1 MTESRRRLTA
11 EIAVVLGL
19 SLGLSALYATVNF
32 ARRLTLEQPLSSQ
45 QATINRPLADSS
57 TFDLIY
63 QLLGIASQLAPVALV
78 VFLLWST
85 RTPRLGALG
94 LGQSKVVSD
103 IWWGVAL
110 AGLIGLPG
118 LGLYL
123 VGVQLGIT
131 VTIVP
136 SALEDYWWT
145 IPVLLLR
152 AATAGVVEETI
163 AVGYLTNRLELLRFT
178 PWVIVLSQAVLR
190 GFYHLYQG
198 VGPFIGN
205 VIMGVVFGWYYLKTR
220 RLGPLIT
227 AHALIDAVAFVGYPL
242 VSDFFPET
250 LGFAQ

>member
-1 MTESRRRLTA
+1 MTESPRRIGA
-11 EIAVVLGL
+11 EIGIVLAL

-32 ARRLTLEQPLSSQ
+32 ARRLTLEQPLSAQ
-45 QATINRPLADSS
+45 RATINRSLAEEP

-78 VFLLWST
+78 LYLVWSAS
-85 RTPRLGALG
+85 TPRLQTLG
-94 LGQSKVVSD
+94 LGHTR
-103 IWWGVAL
+103 WWGDLGWGVGL
-110 AGLIGLPG
+110 AALIGIPG

-123 VGVQLGIT
+123 AGVWLGIT

-136 SALEDYWWT
+136 TALADYWWT

-152 AATAGVVEETI
+152 ALTAGVVEETI
-163 AVGYLTNRLELLRFT
+163 AVGYLFHRLHQLAWS
-178 PWVIVLSQAVLR
+178 PWAIVTAQAVLR

-205 VIMGVVFGWYYLKTR
+205 VIMGFIFGWYYLRTR
-220 RLGPLIT
+220 RLGPLIA

-242 VSDFFPET
+242 VSENFPET
-250 LGFAQ
+250 LGLGE